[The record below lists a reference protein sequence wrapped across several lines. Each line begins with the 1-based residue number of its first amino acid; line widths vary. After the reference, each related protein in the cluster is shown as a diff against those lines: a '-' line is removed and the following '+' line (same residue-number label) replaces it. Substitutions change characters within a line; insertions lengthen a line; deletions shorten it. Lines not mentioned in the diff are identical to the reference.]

1 MCTFALTAVID
12 YYNWAGSPVYACAM
26 DMSKAFDMVSW
37 KTLFKELDK
46 RKISPL
52 ILRVLLQIYVDQY
65 CDVRWSGTISSRF
78 KVSNG
83 VRQGAIT
90 SPIFYCIYCDE
101 LITILRKKKIGCRI
115 GSEFFGILV
124 YADAIKL
131 LSASCTGLQAM
142 VHECENFAKQRNL
155 TFSTNIDPK
164 KCKTKCIIFSKK
176 ASERKNIVPIILNG
190 QPLNWVPTIK
200 YLGSTLQEDNS
211 MEIDCERKRCT
222 FIGKVHS
229 LAQEFFF
236 LDPLVRMKLHEIY
249 TQSFYG
255 SNLWNLFDNNCD
267 KIYRAY
273 NISVRNTFQV
283 PRNTHRYL
291 IEGIS
296 RSTHPK
302 VFLSSRF
309 VKFKES
315 LNNCHKISIRI
326 LAKLY
331 ENDQRTVY
339 GKNLGNIAQLCNV
352 TKELLC
358 PSLVKEQMNYFS
370 PPVNEQWRS
379 SVVQEL
385 LEVKRNNMDL
395 QGFENEEITE
405 MLS

>member
-1 MCTFALTAVID
+1 M
-12 YYNWAGSPVYACAM
+12 
-26 DMSKAFDMVSW
+26 
-37 KTLFKELDK
+37 
-46 RKISPL
+46 
-52 ILRVLLQIYVDQY
+52 
-65 CDVRWSGTISSRF
+65 
-78 KVSNG
+78 
-83 VRQGAIT
+83 
-90 SPIFYCIYCDE
+90 
-101 LITILRKKKIGCRI
+101 
-115 GSEFFGILV
+115 
-124 YADAIKL
+124 
-131 LSASCTGLQAM
+131 
-142 VHECENFAKQRNL
+142 
-155 TFSTNIDPK
+155 
-164 KCKTKCIIFSKK
+164 
-176 ASERKNIVPIILNG
+176 
-190 QPLNWVPTIK
+190 
-200 YLGSTLQEDNS
+200 
-211 MEIDCERKRCT
+211 
-222 FIGKVHS
+222 
-229 LAQEFFF
+229 
-236 LDPLVRMKLHEIY
+236 LDPSVRMKLHEIY

-291 IEGIS
+291 IEVIS